1 MFHKTFTQIS
11 VLALLLIAGL
21 GIPGRVL
28 AGGVCGG
35 IYSVDPGDTFARI
48 AAMCGTSVSAI
59 KAANPGIVEPLHTGQ
74 TLTLPG
80 SNYTAPGSPTPV
92 TYPQTNYSSTYIVQ
106 LSDTFS
112 GIASR
117 YGVTMQMLWAANP
130 QIRDINLLYV
140 GQVIYVPASS
150 PNVITPVTTKE
161 PVPLSHGS
169 VPAGTPRGEI
179 ELINKAHG
187 DVYVSLQGT
196 TKDDY
201 HVIYEYPVSDPVHT
215 RIPSG
220 WYTYVAW
227 VGGLKFE
234 GQFKLGVDGSRT
246 ITFYAG
252 KVAVE

>member
-1 MFHKTFTQIS
+1 MFPRTFTQIS
-11 VLALLLIAGL
+11 VLVLLLFTSL
-21 GIPGRVL
+21 GVPGMAQ

-35 IYSVDPGDTFARI
+35 TYSVDPGDTFAKI
-48 AAMCGTSVSAI
+48 ASMCGTSVSAI

-80 SNYTAPGSPTPV
+80 SNYNAPGTPTSV
-92 TYPQTNYSSTYIVQ
+92 TYTPNNYSGAYTVQ

-117 YGVTMQMLWAANP
+117 YGVTIQMLWAANP

-140 GQVIYVPASS
+140 GQIIYVPASS
-150 PNVITPVTTKE
+150 SNIFTPVTTKE

-196 TKDDY
+196 TKDGY
-201 HVIYEYPVSDPVHT
+201 HVIYEYPVSGPVHT
-215 RIPSG
+215 RIPAG

-234 GQFKLGVDGSRT
+234 GQFKLGADGTRT
-246 ITFYAG
+246 ITFYAS